1 MAKRKKKDSLPQK
14 PWALLAY
21 IAGDNNLSEAGLEDI
36 KEMCEVGSS
45 DVVHAAVQID
55 TEGEFDGVVR
65 YEISKP
71 DATGEAHRVVIE
83 RLAELDSGDPG
94 TLRASLKWAFNRYSA
109 RRRVVVI
116 WNHGAGFRT
125 RLPRRD
131 IAYDDSGTAL
141 DMNEIDGVFDGVGV
155 GPQNRISIL
164 GFDACLM
171 NMVEIV
177 HHLRRRAEYI
187 VGSEQTEPGDGW
199 PYDRVLSI
207 LNGNPSASATA
218 KQIVSAYISSYRST
232 GEQNVTQSAVD
243 SSATEPVMAAL
254 SKLGDALA
262 ASFPGTGP
270 ALRMVRTRVQSYE
283 YADYVDLGHL
293 CSLLGKTVK
302 IAGVKTAASAV
313 STKAAAAVIAN
324 GKYGPGVIN
333 SSGLSVWF
341 PSDPQ
346 LYLNFRAKYVA
357 LDFAKNYLG
366 WVNFL
371 DSYHSA

>member
-1 MAKRKKKDSLPQK
+1 MAKKKSLPQK
-14 PWALLAY
+14 PWAFLAY
-21 IAGDNNLSEAGLEDI
+21 IAADNNLSEAGLEDI
-36 KEMCEVGSS
+36 RELCQVGSS
-45 DVVHAAVQID
+45 NAVHAAVQID
-55 TEGEFDGVVR
+55 TQGAFDGVVR
-65 YEISKP
+65 YEISEP
-71 DATGEAHRVVIE
+71 DATGEAHRVVID
-83 RLAELDSGDPG
+83 RLPELDSGDPE
-94 TLRASLKWAFNRYSA
+94 TLRASLNWGLTRYPA
-109 RRRVVVI
+109 KKRVVVV

-141 DMNEIDGVFDGVGV
+141 DMNEVDGVFRAVGT
-155 GPQNRISIL
+155 GPQNRIAIL

-171 NMVEIV
+171 NMVEIA

-207 LNGNPSASATA
+207 LKENLSASATA
-218 KQIVSAYISSYRST
+218 TKIVDAYIRSYKSI

-243 SSATEPVMAAL
+243 TSATEPVMAAL

-262 ASFPGTGP
+262 ASLPATAP
-270 ALRMVRTRVQSYE
+270 ALRMVRTQVQSYE

-293 CSLLGKTVK
+293 CVLLGKTIK
-302 IAGVKTAASAV
+302 AKGVKAAGSAV
-313 STKAAAAVIAN
+313 SKKANAAVVAN

-341 PSDPQ
+341 PAERH
-346 LYLNFRAKYVA
+346 LYLNFRAKYAA
-357 LDFAKNYLG
+357 LDFYKNYKG
-366 WVNFL
+366 WVGFL
-371 DSYHSA
+371 DRYHSV